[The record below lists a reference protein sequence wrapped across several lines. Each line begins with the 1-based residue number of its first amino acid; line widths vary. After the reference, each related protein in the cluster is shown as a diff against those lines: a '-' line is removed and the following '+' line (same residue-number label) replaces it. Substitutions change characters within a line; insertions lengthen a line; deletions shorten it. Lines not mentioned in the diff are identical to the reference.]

1 MVVRQCPQVEG
12 ILLIPSGGQMR
23 DFCRECLRQNGVQPI
38 EAEDG
43 LEALLIAAS
52 HERPVGLFITDIEKS
67 RISGFDL
74 AAMLQSISPEIGLV
88 FLSGSDEEKKRAAAS
103 QIRQLRKGCGVA
115 ASQTA
120 KVLVA
125 YR

>member
-1 MVVRQCPQVEG
+1 MVVQQCPQVEG

-38 EAEDG
+38 EAEDR

-52 HERPVGLFITDIEKS
+52 HERPIGLFITDIENAH
-67 RISGFDL
+67 ISGFEL
-74 AAMLQSISPEIGLV
+74 AAMLRSISPEIGLV
-88 FLSGSDEEKKRAAAS
+88 FLSGSDEEKKRSAAS
-103 QIRQLRKGCGVA
+103 QIRRLRKSSGAA
-115 ASQTA
+115 ASQAT

-125 YR
+125 HR